1 MFLCFLTR
9 YGQDI
14 LAVTRNLC
22 NPWLKIPCV
31 KPVFIHVPSLNE
43 RLYRSLVVLGVLA
56 MVALQAYRLSPRQA
70 KLLLGLLGMGVVAF
84 TLGSV
89 IGL

>member
-1 MFLCFLTR
+1 MCFLSR

-22 NPWLKIPCV
+22 NLWLKIPCV
-31 KPVFIHVPSLNE
+31 KSVFIRVPSLNE
-43 RLYRSLVVLGVLA
+43 RLYRSLVILGVLA

>member
-1 MFLCFLTR
+1 MFIR
-9 YGQDI
+9 
-14 LAVTRNLC
+14 
-22 NPWLKIPCV
+22 
-31 KPVFIHVPSLNE
+31 VPSLNE
-43 RLYRSLVVLGVLA
+43 RLYRPLVILGVLA
-56 MVALQAYRLSPRQA
+56 MVALLAYRLSPRQA

>member
-1 MFLCFLTR
+1 MFIR
-9 YGQDI
+9 
-14 LAVTRNLC
+14 
-22 NPWLKIPCV
+22 
-31 KPVFIHVPSLNE
+31 VPSLNE
-43 RLYRSLVVLGVLA
+43 RLYRSLVILGVLA